1 MKEFRWS
8 EDKNKFL
15 KQERGVSFEEILD
28 SKFIGAE
35 RHPTRKNQM
44 VLKFEYKKYIWI
56 IPCVIED
63 KFIFLKTI
71 FPSRKYTKMF
81 KVKEVKNEKV

>member
-8 EDKNKFL
+8 EDKNILL
-15 KQERGVSFEEILD
+15 KEERGVSFEEILD

-44 VLKFEYKKYIWI
+44 VLKFEGLRGSEW
-56 IPCVIED
+56 VQ
-63 KFIFLKTI
+63 
-71 FPSRKYTKMF
+71 SS
-81 KVKEVKNEKV
+81 

>member
-1 MKEFRWS
+1 MKEFRWND
-8 EDKNKFL
+8 DKNKLL
-15 KQERGVSFEEILD
+15 KEERGVSFEEILD

-56 IPCVIED
+56 IPCVVEG
-63 KFIFLKTI
+63 KYIFLKTM
-71 FPSRKYTKMF
+71 FPSRKYTKLF
-81 KVKEVKNEKV
+81 KEEEDKNEKT

>member
-1 MKEFRWS
+1 MTEFRWN

-15 KQERGVSFEEILD
+15 KEKRGVSFEEILD

-35 RHPTRKNQM
+35 RHPTIKNQM

-56 IPCVIED
+56 IPCVVED
-63 KFIFLKTI
+63 KYIFLKTM
-71 FPSRKYTKMF
+71 FPSRKYTKLF
-81 KVKEVKNEKV
+81 KEKEVKNEKT

>member
-1 MKEFRWS
+1 MKEFRWN

>member
-1 MKEFRWS
+1 MKEFRWN

-81 KVKEVKNEKV
+81 KVREVKNEKI

>member
-1 MKEFRWS
+1 MKEFRWD
-8 EDKNKFL
+8 EDENKFL

-81 KVKEVKNEKV
+81 KVREVKNEKI

>member
-1 MKEFRWS
+1 MKEFRWNG
-8 EDKNKFL
+8 DKNKFL

-35 RHPTRKNQM
+35 RHPIRKNRM

-81 KVKEVKNEKV
+81 KVREVKNEKI

>member
-1 MKEFRWS
+1 MKEFRWD

-15 KQERGVSFEEILD
+15 KQERGVSFEEILG
-28 SKFIGAE
+28 SNFIGAE

-44 VLKFEYKKYIWI
+44 VLKFDYKDYIWI
-56 IPCVIED
+56 IPCVVED
-63 KFIFLKTI
+63 KYIFLKTI

>member
-1 MKEFRWS
+1 MKEFRWD
-8 EDKNKFL
+8 EDKNEFL

-44 VLKFEYKKYIWI
+44 VLKFEYKEYIWI
-56 IPCVIED
+56 IPCVVED
-63 KFIFLKTI
+63 KYIFLKTI

-81 KVKEVKNEKV
+81 KVREVKNEKV

>member
-1 MKEFRWS
+1 MKEFRWN

-28 SKFIGAE
+28 STFIGAE

>member
-1 MKEFRWS
+1 MKKFRWN
-8 EDKNKFL
+8 EDKNKSL
-15 KQERGVSFEEILD
+15 KEKRGVSFEEILD